1 MKYKMML
8 EKLKNFFGRRKFLF
22 TGMLLIAMLFT
33 LDIYTK
39 RLAFSRVEYITQKT
53 AGIHTHIPVN
63 NYFNIVKVVNTGI
76 SFGMFRRLENGQM
89 ILSAITLAI
98 ILFVFYLLY
107 KTRDSFRTFTYSLII
122 AGGLGNIYD
131 RVLFGGVFDF
141 LDFHYKQYHWPAFN
155 IADSI
160 ICIGVFLLVFEDLLL
175 KLVRKK

>member
-1 MKYKMML
+1 ML
-8 EKLKNFFGRRKFLF
+8 EQLKTFFGRRKFLF
-22 TGMLLIAMLFT
+22 AGIILIGTLFT

-39 RLAFSRVEYITQKT
+39 RLAFSQVEYIQQKT
-53 AGIHTHIPVN
+53 AGVHSHIYIN
-63 NYFNIVKVVNTGI
+63 DYLNIVKVVNTGI
-76 SFGMFRRLENGQM
+76 SFGMFRHLQNGQL

-107 KTRDSFRTFTYSLII
+107 KTRITYRMFTYSLII

-131 RVLFGGVFDF
+131 RILFGGVFDF

-160 ICIGVFLLVFEDLLL
+160 ICIGVFLLVFEDLIFMLI
-175 KLVRKK
+175 RKNNI